1 MHSLHRWRCLS
12 LVVCMWLFIELRGS
26 YTRSYPRTPA
36 ERARG
41 GDCCVV
47 RPCWQG
53 RARWVVVGSF
63 ESVNAVLVRFL
74 PLQKSV
80 GSAVSMPTN

>member
-1 MHSLHRWRCLS
+1 MHTLHSMEMSLSRCLYVA
-12 LVVCMWLFIELRGS
+12 LYGGS
-26 YTRSYPRTPA
+26 YTRSYPRAPNPRRRRLLR
-36 ERARG
+36 RA
-41 GDCCVV
+41 
-47 RPCWQG
+47 CWQG

>member
-12 LVVCMWLFIELRGS
+12 LVVCMWLFIEALTHDHTPERPRRRRLLR
-26 YTRSYPRTPA
+26 
-36 ERARG
+36 RA
-41 GDCCVV
+41 
-47 RPCWQG
+47 CWQG

>member
-1 MHSLHRWRCLS
+1 MHSLHSMEMSPSRCLYVA
-12 LVVCMWLFIELRGS
+12 LYKAVAGS
-26 YTRSYPRTPA
+26 YTRSYPLPPNPRRRRLLR
-36 ERARG
+36 RA
-41 GDCCVV
+41 
-47 RPCWQG
+47 CWQG